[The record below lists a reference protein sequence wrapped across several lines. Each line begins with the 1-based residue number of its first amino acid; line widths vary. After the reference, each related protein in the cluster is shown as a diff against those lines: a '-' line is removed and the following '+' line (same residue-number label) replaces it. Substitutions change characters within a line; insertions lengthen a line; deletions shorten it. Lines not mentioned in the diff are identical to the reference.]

1 MKKGEI
7 NMAKKEE
14 RFEVTFRDGSQ
25 LKDEGVRQIL
35 VDKETGVNY
44 LCWKSG
50 YGAAITPL
58 LDSGGKVIVLSLAVP
73 PVLKYVSDSPD
84 IFFRIGSNKYMYA
97 LKGCFDTLSISDFCF
112 IGFHRQLDPFN
123 SSLLTEMFF

>member
-1 MKKGEI
+1 
-7 NMAKKEE
+7 MAKKEE

-58 LDSGGKVIVLSLAVP
+58 LDSEGLQSK
-73 PVLKYVSDSPD
+73 
-84 IFFRIGSNKYMYA
+84 IGIDRTEGEECF
-97 LKGCFDTLSISDFCF
+97 LPKGQEAED
-112 IGFHRQLDPFN
+112 
-123 SSLLTEMFF
+123 

>member
-1 MKKGEI
+1 
-7 NMAKKEE
+7 MAKKEE

-58 LDSGGKVIVLSLAVP
+58 LDSEGKSVVMEVKNVFHRRKRLYYANDKRNGKSI
-73 PVLKYVSDSPD
+73 
-84 IFFRIGSNKYMYA
+84 IFFNVWEKV
-97 LKGCFDTLSISDFCF
+97 CFC
-112 IGFHRQLDPFN
+112 
-123 SSLLTEMFF
+123 